1 MLTTTYKL
9 QANYNVYILITE
21 PNHMSVLTSL
31 SIILDKILKNDAVF
45 ICTFIFSLWCV
56 DNVG

>member
-1 MLTTTYKL
+1 
-9 QANYNVYILITE
+9 VYILITE